1 MTDFNQAFDRQLEA
15 EERELLRRIG
25 EEPDH
30 VDQVL
35 SLFSGRSGWVSAVL
49 MAAQTVMFAGGLWT
63 GWYFLQAA
71 DALSA
76 VHWGLPSAVLL
87 LMSLML
93 KLALWPAMH
102 ANRLLVAMKRLELL
116 AVRAR
121 AEAI

>member
-63 GWYFLQAA
+63 GWNFLQAA